1 MNESESET
9 GNTYDAMDFVDSQG
23 TRNEEHTD
31 AFRFP
36 QCACA
41 CAAESPLPVLSC
53 TDAAGAVIQRLVI
66 WRHLIH
72 SASSSAHLAIVI
84 TRHEGGSCPP

>member
-9 GNTYDAMDFVDSQG
+9 DRTYDAMDYVDSQG

-41 CAAESPLPVLSC
+41 CAARAESLLPVLSC

-72 SASSSAHLAIVI
+72 SA
-84 TRHEGGSCPP
+84 T